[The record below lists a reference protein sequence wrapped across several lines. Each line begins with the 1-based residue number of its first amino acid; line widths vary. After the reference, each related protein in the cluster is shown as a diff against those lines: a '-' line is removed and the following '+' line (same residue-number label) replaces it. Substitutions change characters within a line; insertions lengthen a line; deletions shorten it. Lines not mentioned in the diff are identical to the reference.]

1 MLRVAVV
8 AYLCALLGAV
18 GAVHTLGDRWW
29 VATALLFAP
38 RWVLGLPLLV
48 LVPAALA
55 TRRRLLAPLGAALFL
70 LLGPVMG
77 FRVPWPGVLLHRDEP
92 RNLRVMTANIGGG
105 PSISPTALAAALR
118 EIGPDVAAFQ
128 ECDIDLDP
136 LRSAG
141 WFAHSDRHLCV
152 VSRFPIRRA
161 TRDRDDLGS
170 YDGSGTAIAYV
181 LETPAG
187 TLTLLNVH
195 LATVRPGLFEVM
207 HRGWSGAPDLT
218 ANSALRRIESRLAR
232 DRATRMVPVAIVVG
246 DFNVPVESAIYREA
260 WTAWSNAFS
269 CAGLGFGWTKYTRW
283 HGVRVDHV
291 LHGPDWECRRAW
303 VGPSLG
309 FDHRP
314 VVADLV
320 RTRAGAR

>member
-1 MLRVAVV
+1 VLRAAVAV
-8 AYLCALLGAV
+8 YLGVLLGAA
-18 GAVHTLGDRWW
+18 GAVHALGDRWW
-29 VATALLFAP
+29 PATALLFAP
-38 RWVLGLPLLV
+38 RWVLGLPLLI

-55 TRRRLLAPLGAALFL
+55 GRRRLLAPLGAALVL

-77 FRVPWPGVLLHRDEP
+77 FQIPGPDALLHRDEP
-92 RNLRVMTANIGGG
+92 GDLRVMTANIGGG
-105 PSISPTALAAALR
+105 PSMSPAAVAAVLGEVR
-118 EIGPDVAAFQ
+118 PDVAAFQ
-128 ECDIDLDP
+128 ECDVDLDR

-141 WFAHSDRHLCV
+141 WFAHANSNLCV

-161 TRDRDDLGS
+161 TDDPGRLGPVP
-170 YDGSGTAIAYV
+170 GSGKVFAYV

-187 TLTLLNVH
+187 PLSLLHLH
-195 LATVRPGLFEVM
+195 LATVRPGLAEVM
-207 HRGWSGAPDLT
+207 HRGWRGAPDLS
-218 ANSALRRIESRLAR
+218 ANSALRRLESRLAR
-232 DRATRMVPVAIVVG
+232 ARATRMVPLPIVVG
-246 DFNVPVESAIYREA
+246 DFNVPVESAIYRDA
-260 WTAWSNAFS
+260 WAGWSNAFS
-269 CAGLGFGWTKYTRW
+269 RAGLGFGWTKYTRW

-320 RTRAGAR
+320 RARAGAR